1 MDKGGVDDAPAN
13 GLLAALPGASRERL
27 LANTQLV
34 SLSVKDVLYHPGDSI
49 TAVYFPLTCVI
60 SMMTEMKNG
69 ATIEI
74 STVGNEGVHEIPP
87 YLGIDEAVALG
98 ITQVSGEARRMSVE
112 YFTQAAKSDERF
124 DTILRRYTHAL
135 LMQIAR
141 SGGCNSL
148 HSVEERYTR
157 SLLMMHDRTNV
168 DVFAFTQEFLSRMLG
183 VSLARMNIVTKA
195 LEKAGRI
202 KNSRNQITV
211 LDGKGLEA
219 SSCDCYHQKR
229 ICASTGVGV
238 LLAHG
243 VSCSRGVR

>member
-1 MDKGGVDDAPAN
+1 MVLPKGGVDDAFVN
-13 GLLAALPGASRERL
+13 GLLAALPEASREGL
-27 LANTQLV
+27 LAKTKLV
-34 SLSVKDVLYHPGDSI
+34 SLSVKDVLYHPGDPI
-49 TAVYFPLTCVI
+49 TTVYFPLTCVI
-60 SMMTEMKNG
+60 SMLTEMKNG

-74 STVGNEGVHEIPP
+74 ATVGKEGMYGIAT

-98 ITQVSGEARRMSVE
+98 VTQVPGEARQMSVRDFKE
-112 YFTQAAKSDERF
+112 ATKSDELF

-157 SLLMMHDRTNV
+157 WLLMMHDRTNV
-168 DVFAFTQEFLSRMLG
+168 NVFAFTQEFLARMLG
-183 VSLARMNIVTKA
+183 VSRARVNIVTRA

-211 LDGKGLEA
+211 LDWKGLEA
-219 SSCDCYHQKR
+219 SSCDCFRFIKQEFAR
-229 ICASTGVGV
+229 V
-238 LLAHG
+238 L
-243 VSCSRGVR
+243 V